1 MTIKHLVLSGGGP
14 SMIQTIG
21 AIQHLHENKF
31 IDFKNIETI
40 YGTSAGIVIGIIL
53 CLNYDFETTYDYLIK
68 RPWNELFSI
77 NVQHIFEAY
86 TKKGIFD
93 IKTIEKCFKPLFDA
107 KDISLDITLEDF
119 YKYSN
124 IELHF
129 ITFDINNFQL
139 EDISYLNNPSLSLMT
154 AVQMTCGLPVLVS
167 PVCLNDKCYVDGGV
181 VCNYPI
187 QFCINSGKKE
197 DEILGF
203 KNVYDKCD
211 NVNIN
216 NDSSILDFILSF
228 LFKTINSLSKNI
240 EQPSITHEVL
250 CNASL
255 LTLSYINSAISS
267 MDVRKELYQ
276 NGINYGKQF
285 LTKQCVKID
294 QESPLTV

>member
-1 MTIKHLVLSGGGP
+1 M
-14 SMIQTIG
+14 
-21 AIQHLHENKF
+21 
-31 IDFKNIETI
+31 
-40 YGTSAGIVIGIIL
+40 
-53 CLNYDFETTYDYLIK
+53 
-68 RPWNELFSI
+68 
-77 NVQHIFEAY
+77 
-86 TKKGIFD
+86 
-93 IKTIEKCFKPLFDA
+93 
-107 KDISLDITLEDF
+107 EDF
-119 YKYSN
+119 YKITK
-124 IELHF
+124 IELHVF
-129 ITFDINNFQL
+129 SFEINEYKIQ
-139 EDISYLNNPSLSLMT
+139 DISHLTHPKLSLMT